1 MDILGFCI
9 LRRCGALGCTAA
21 VIALSD
27 AGRQSTAVGLQATSL
42 RRLRV
47 RMRYKLESH
56 FDLDL
61 VANPERRFEILG
73 PGLGVRSGSGFWIM
87 VANPTPDR
95 GPALGSLIH
104 YQSGSEL
111 G

>member
-61 VANPERRFEILG
+61 VANPERRFAILDQVRVSDLN
-73 PGLGVRSGSGFWIM
+73 LGSGSRSQIRLQIQVLHWGAGCAIR
-87 VANPTPDR
+87 VD
-95 GPALGSLIH
+95 LS
-104 YQSGSEL
+104 
-111 G
+111 